1 MNLHD
6 GGWNEHKRFN
16 FFFPNI
22 KKENG
27 SKDIFK
33 LINKT
38 RIFVSPYIGTG
49 YLETLAL
56 NIPTVVLYDKSDEKV
71 RSQFLPLI
79 NEMKSVKIFFD
90 DPKKLSEHINEV
102 WGNVEKWWLDE
113 KLQEIKIRFCK
124 SYALLNNDKL
134 NDLKNILLQD

>member
-1 MNLHD
+1 MKNYYYGHKF
-6 GGWNEHKRFN
+6 GIISSGWQ
-16 FFFPNI
+16 P
-22 KKENG
+22 
-27 SKDIFK
+27 
-33 LINKT
+33 INKT

-90 DPKKLSEHINEV
+90 DPKKLSEHINTV
-102 WGNVEKWWLDE
+102 WGDVEKWWLDE

-134 NDLKNILLQD
+134 NDLKNILLQY